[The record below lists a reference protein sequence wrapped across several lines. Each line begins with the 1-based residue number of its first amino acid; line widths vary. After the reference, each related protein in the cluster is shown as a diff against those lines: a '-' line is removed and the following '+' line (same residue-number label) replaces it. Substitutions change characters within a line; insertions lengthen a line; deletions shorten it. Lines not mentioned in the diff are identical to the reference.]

1 MSEVL
6 PYQRATE
13 SAKPKKRRKLPRLA
27 VDAKRLAV
35 MLCCGVRTIR
45 THDAAGKL
53 PAPIRVGGRVLWRV
67 AEIRAW
73 LDAGAPDRAAWERI
87 RSAQPKLPA
96 R

>member
-1 MSEVL
+1 MSDVL
-6 PYQRATE
+6 PYQHPTAG
-13 SAKPKKRRKLPRLA
+13 AKRKKRRKLPRLA

-73 LDAGAPDRAAWERI
+73 LDAGAPDRATWERI
-87 RSAQPKLPA
+87 RSSSTKPPA

>member
-1 MSEVL
+1 MSDVL
-6 PYQRATE
+6 PSE
-13 SAKPKKRRKLPRLA
+13 SPIKGKKPKKGRKLPLLA
-27 VDAKRLAV
+27 VDAKRLAL
-35 MLCCGVRTIR
+35 MLSCGVRTVR

-73 LDAGAPDRAAWERI
+73 LDAGAPDREAWESI
-87 RSAQPKLPA
+87 RSARTKLPA

>member
-1 MSEVL
+1 MSDVL
-6 PYQRATE
+6 PYERPPKT
-13 SAKPKKRRKLPRLA
+13 AKPKKRRKLPRLA

-35 MLCCGVRTIR
+35 MLSCGVRTIR

-53 PAPIRVGGRVLWRV
+53 PAPVRVGGRVLWRV

-73 LDAGAPDRAAWERI
+73 LAAGAPDRETWDRI
-87 RSAQPKLPA
+87 RSASTKPPA